1 MKALKTIFAL
11 SVLLFTTVSAQWVKL
26 NSGTNLNLTGV
37 AVLDSELVIV
47 IGGKGTMLKTTD
59 SGKSWQKI
67 DLNIDN
73 DLNVITNRNLF
84 NVSSHTIAVAGD
96 RVFAISQDG
105 GKTWSIQKSPYNY
118 TTLDKGFSIYVDI
131 LLSFD
136 PDSSLILGTNDGHIV
151 YSTNFGNTWQDT
163 LLFDSKIIA
172 ANFGLYN
179 RSLYGAKE
187 TGSRVLAAS
196 ASKYARGDI
205 VDKEWEKYNI
215 GIYVPW
221 QNINS
226 GAFAYD
232 YEFLVGDGGEF
243 AATPLLLRKLN
254 DTTWTNLSQNLDIGF
269 FPNKIKDL
277 AFSVLI
283 LGKYGKM
290 FQSMDFGDTWK
301 ELSTPVNISLND
313 VAFYGPEI
321 GYAVGDSGTILYTSN
336 GGVTAVEGNQTNVP
350 VSFELAQNFPNP
362 FNPVTTIRYQLQKTG
377 FVTLKVY
384 DLIGREVATLVNE
397 EKPAGRYEVKFDG
410 TNLSSGIYFYRIRAG
425 NFIDTKKFVL
435 LK

>member
-1 MKALKTIFAL
+1 
-11 SVLLFTTVSAQWVKL
+11 VLV
-26 NSGTNLNLTGV
+26 
-37 AVLDSELVIV
+37 
-47 IGGKGTMLKTTD
+47 
-59 SGKSWQKI
+59 
-67 DLNIDN
+67 
-73 DLNVITNRNLF
+73 
-84 NVSSHTIAVAGD
+84 
-96 RVFAISQDG
+96 
-105 GKTWSIQKSPYNY
+105 
-118 TTLDKGFSIYVDI
+118 
-131 LLSFD
+131 
-136 PDSSLILGTNDGHIV
+136 
-151 YSTNFGNTWQDT
+151 
-163 LLFDSKIIA
+163 
-172 ANFGLYN
+172 
-179 RSLYGAKE
+179 
-187 TGSRVLAAS
+187 AS

-205 VDKEWEKYNI
+205 VDKKWGKYNI
-215 GIYVPW
+215 GVYVPW

-226 GAFAYD
+226 GAFAYEH
-232 YEFLVGDGGEF
+232 EFLVGDGGEF

-254 DTTWTNLSQNLDIGF
+254 DTTWTNLSQNLNIGF

-277 AFSVLI
+277 VFSILI

-301 ELSTPVNISLND
+301 ELPTPVNISLND

>member
-1 MKALKTIFAL
+1 
-11 SVLLFTTVSAQWVKL
+11 
-26 NSGTNLNLTGV
+26 
-37 AVLDSELVIV
+37 
-47 IGGKGTMLKTTD
+47 
-59 SGKSWQKI
+59 
-67 DLNIDN
+67 
-73 DLNVITNRNLF
+73 
-84 NVSSHTIAVAGD
+84 
-96 RVFAISQDG
+96 
-105 GKTWSIQKSPYNY
+105 
-118 TTLDKGFSIYVDI
+118 
-131 LLSFD
+131 LSFD

-179 RSLYGAKE
+179 PFPLWGE
-187 TGSRVLAAS
+187 GGTGSGVLVAS

-205 VDKEWEKYNI
+205 VDKKWGKYNI
-215 GIYVPW
+215 GVYVPW

-226 GAFAYD
+226 GAFTYF
-232 YEFLVGDGGEF
+232 YGFLVGDGGEF

-254 DTTWTNLSQNLDIGF
+254 DTTWINLSRNLDIGF